1 MPGKQVFI
9 DYYRNDYPRMVAC
22 VIANV
27 NNKNARSCKITDRKH
42 VPGQGQQ
49 S

>member
-1 MPGKQVFI
+1 MQGKQVFI
-9 DYYRNDYPRMVAC
+9 DCKNDYSRMVAC
-22 VIANV
+22 VIAYV